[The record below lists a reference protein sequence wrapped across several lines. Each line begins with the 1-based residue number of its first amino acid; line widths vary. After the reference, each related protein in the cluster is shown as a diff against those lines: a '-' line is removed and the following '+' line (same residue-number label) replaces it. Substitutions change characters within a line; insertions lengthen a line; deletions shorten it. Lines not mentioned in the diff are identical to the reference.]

1 MLKKLFTHFVFLAFG
16 CFSSSVFAKLN
27 FALTCI
33 GNGQT
38 MVLVAEHERD
48 GESVLEGVNGLL
60 SATLTTTKPT
70 FNRSELSLASEDE
83 KQFFYA
89 EYTDWANLN
98 NDRDIFFFLDRDT
111 LKLTK
116 YSKFP
121 KRYGKTKLDA
131 TYSCQLSPDADETNA
146 KVESLFKQKKEDKD
160 AERQKQLKKNKV

>member
-1 MLKKLFTHFVFLAFG
+1 MSKKIVLLVCLVFG
-16 CFSSSVFAKLN
+16 CFSASVFAKLN

-38 MVLVAEHERD
+38 LVLVAEHERD
-48 GESVLEGVNGLL
+48 GERVLEGVDTLL
-60 SATLTTTKPT
+60 AATLTMTKPT
-70 FNRSELSLASEDE
+70 FNRSELALAKEDE
-83 KQFFYA
+83 KQFFYE

-98 NDRDIFFFLDRDT
+98 NDRNVYFFLDRDT

-121 KRYGKTKLDA
+121 KRFGRTKLEA
-131 TYSCQLSPDADETNA
+131 TYSCQLSPDTDAANER
-146 KVESLFKQKKEDKD
+146 VESLFKKKIEEKE